1 MGWDDLGYVG
11 NRPNIWDGVPEDV
24 LKEHG
29 MEYEAEWLAKC
40 IDQSKRDI
48 TAEWDEDGN
57 LLT

>member
-11 NRPNIWDGVPEDV
+11 DGPNIWMVLKDV
-24 LKEHG
+24 LKERG
-29 MEYEAEWLAKC
+29 MEYEVEWLAKC